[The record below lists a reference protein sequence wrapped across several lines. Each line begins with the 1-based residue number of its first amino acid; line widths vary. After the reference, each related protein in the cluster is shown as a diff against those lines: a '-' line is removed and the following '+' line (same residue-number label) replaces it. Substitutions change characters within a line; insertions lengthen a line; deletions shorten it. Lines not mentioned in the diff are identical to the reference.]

1 MSTLFQDLRF
11 ALRTFRKS
19 PGFTAVALATLALG
33 IGANTAIFS
42 VVNAVILKP
51 LPFRRPGEL
60 VRITADF
67 SRQDLHDVGIS
78 GLELFDYRDRSGLF
92 EEICGLFPL
101 NANITGGDRP
111 ERAEVLLTDVNYF
124 SILGARPQLGRFFEK
139 ADYAPGIAEV
149 AVISDGWWRR
159 HYGADPNVVGKKL
172 RLDDDLYTIIGVASA
187 DFRHP
192 GRSIETDV
200 EVWAPSGWSASPFPA
215 KPSRTVYFL
224 QGALARLKPG
234 ITPRTAQ
241 TRLDTL
247 AADLRREYANDYP
260 ARDGWTPRI
269 HPLQEDLV
277 GNVRPALLVLL
288 AAVGFVLLIA
298 CANVANLLLARA
310 SGRRREISI
319 RQALGAGRARLVR
332 QLLTESLVL
341 SLAAGLVGVAL
352 AVWGVDLL
360 VRLSP
365 RSLPR
370 LLEVG
375 VDLRVL
381 LFTLAASLG
390 TGLLFGL
397 FPALAAARSG
407 LVEPLND
414 SARGSGGP
422 GGQRLRAALIVAEF
436 ALSLVLLVGAG
447 LLVRTLWRLQ
457 RVDPGFEPKG
467 LTMASLWLSQPNV
480 PESGRYYEDA
490 AQVALYRK
498 ILERVRDVPG
508 IQASA
513 AATRVPFGG
522 RSGGQFLIEGRDPEN
537 GGAGGG
543 EFSSASAD
551 FFRVLGIPLRSGR
564 LFTDHDDENAAPVAV
579 VSESLAKKFFPA
591 GDAIG
596 HRVQIP
602 GRPGPGGR
610 PTPLPA
616 PWMTIV
622 GIVGDVKTQALDLDD
637 RPTLYRPLL
646 QAPVRTLTLVV
657 RGSRTPQEIGA
668 AVEGQVRAIDPEVPI
683 YAVRTM
689 DEAMA
694 RTMAERRFAMRLLG
708 LFAVVALLLSAIGL
722 YGVIAYSV
730 ARRGREIGIRIALGA
745 RPSDVRRMLLREGVR
760 LAALGVFLGLGGA
773 FLLTGLMSS
782 LLYGIGPR
790 DPVTFLLVPGLL
802 AAVALAATDVPARR
816 ASRVDPIRALRSD

>member
-1 MSTLFQDLRF
+1 MTSLLQDLRYAVRSF
-11 ALRTFRKS
+11 AKS

-51 LPFRRPGEL
+51 LPFRNPGEL
-60 VRITADF
+60 VRVTADY
-67 SRQDLHDVGIS
+67 SHQGVADIGLS
-78 GLELFDYRDRSGLF
+78 GLELFDYRDRAGVFEEISGLF
-92 EEICGLFPL
+92 PID
-101 NANITGGDRP
+101 ANITGGDRP

-124 SILGARPQLGRFFEK
+124 TMLGARPQLGRFFEK
-139 ADYAPGIAEV
+139 SDYAPGIAEV

-159 HYGADPNVVGKKL
+159 HYGADPAVLGKKL
-172 RLDDDLYTIIGVASA
+172 RLDDDLYTIIGVASPA
-187 DFRHP
+187 FRHP

-200 EVWAPSGWSASPFPA
+200 EVWAPSGWSASPFPS
-215 KPSRTVYFL
+215 KPSRTSYFL
-224 QGALARLKPG
+224 QGALGRLKPG
-234 ITPRTAQ
+234 ITPRRAQ
-241 TRLDTL
+241 ERLDAL
-247 AADLRREYANDYP
+247 AAQLRREYANDYP
-260 ARDGWTPRI
+260 ARDGWTPRV

-319 RQALGAGRARLVR
+319 RAALGAGRSRLVR
-332 QLLTESLVL
+332 QLLTESVAL
-341 SLAAGLVGVAL
+341 SLVAGLLGVAL
-352 AVWGVDLL
+352 AAWGVDAL

-381 LFTLAASLG
+381 LFTLSASLL

-397 FPALAAARSG
+397 VPALHAAKDG
-407 LVEPLND
+407 LVDPLKE

-422 GGQRLRAALIVAEF
+422 GGRRLRAALIVAEF

-457 RVDPGFEPKG
+457 GVDPGFDPKD
-467 LTMASLWLSQPNV
+467 LTMASLWLAQPNI
-480 PESGRYYEDA
+480 PENGRYYEDA
-490 AQVALYRK
+490 AQIGLYRK
-498 ILERVRDVPG
+498 ILDRLRDVPG
-508 IQASA
+508 IRAAA
-513 AATRVPFGG
+513 AATRVPFGV
-522 RSGGQFLIEGRDPEN
+522 RSGGRFLIEGRDPEN

-543 EFSSASAD
+543 DLSSTSTEY
-551 FFRVLGIPLRSGR
+551 FRVVGIALRSGR
-564 LFTDHDDENAAPVAV
+564 LFTDHDDENAEPVAV
-579 VSESLAKKFFPA
+579 VSESLARKYFPA

-596 HRVQIP
+596 HRLQVP
-602 GRPGPGGR
+602 NRTGPGSR
-610 PTPLPA
+610 PNLQTA
-616 PWMTIV
+616 PWMRIV

-637 RPTLYRPLL
+637 RPELYRPLL
-646 QAPVRTLTLVV
+646 QAPFRTLTLVA
-657 RGSRTPQEIGA
+657 RGSLTSQETA
-668 AVEGQVRAIDPEVPI
+668 AAIEREVRAIDSEVPI

-689 DEAMA
+689 EEAMA
-694 RTMAERRFAMRLLG
+694 KTVAERRFAMRLLG

-722 YGVIAYSV
+722 SGVMAYGVAQ
-730 ARRGREIGIRIALGA
+730 RRREIGIRMALGA
-745 RPSDVRRMLLREGVR
+745 RPAEIRRMLLREGAR
-760 LAALGVFLGLGGA
+760 LAGLGVVLGLGGA

-782 LLYGIGPR
+782 LLYGVGPR
-790 DPVTFLLVPGLL
+790 DPVTFLLVSGVL

-816 ASRVDPIRALRSD
+816 ASRVDPMRALRSD